1 MPVEYLLVP
10 IAFFTSALAGAIG
23 MGGGVL
29 LITAMPG
36 LVPVAAILPIHA
48 CTQLASN
55 LSRASFGWRHI
66 EWRLV
71 PPLALGAL
79 LGAWLGSEVYSS
91 LDLFWLPAIVGV
103 LILLLTWVPLPQLP
117 GRGQLSLVALGFYQT
132 GLGMVA
138 GATGPLGAAVL
149 LRRRQQRD
157 WLVVNTAVYMSIS
170 HVLRVAA
177 FAFIGFSLAP
187 WWQLV
192 VALVVAVTIGSW
204 IGTRL
209 RGFIPQ
215 LNFQRAFKL
224 LVTLLAL
231 RMIALPVYGS

>member
-91 LDLFWLPAIVGV
+91 LDLFWLP
-103 LILLLTWVPLPQLP
+103 
-117 GRGQLSLVALGFYQT
+117 FK
-132 GLGMVA
+132 
-138 GATGPLGAAVL
+138 ATQAHFP
-149 LRRRQQRD
+149 
-157 WLVVNTAVYMSIS
+157 WSIS
-170 HVLRVAA
+170 LKITNNHTFRFLSCFCSGRRHL
-177 FAFIGFSLAP
+177 F
-187 WWQLV
+187 
-192 VALVVAVTIGSW
+192 
-204 IGTRL
+204 
-209 RGFIPQ
+209 
-215 LNFQRAFKL
+215 
-224 LVTLLAL
+224 
-231 RMIALPVYGS
+231 PVDIVRHHKISAIFWFCRC